1 MCGACGRAVATD
13 AWSSVLST
21 RRARWE
27 AARIINGVLVECGH
41 PARVTCSLGAWVV
54 RSGTGRSVV
63 VTTVSHLWQVLLSL
77 PGPRLDAAQ
86 ALAGRPSDPVLDAV
100 AASAGAA
107 APSHP
112 PTTREEV

>member
-13 AWSSVLST
+13 AWSGVLCTS
-21 RRARWE
+21 RARWE
-27 AARIINGVLVECGH
+27 VARIVNGVLSEGGH
-41 PARVTCSLGAWVV
+41 PARVTCSVGAWVV
-54 RSGTGRSVV
+54 HSGTGRSVV

-77 PGPRLDAAQ
+77 PGPRLDVAG
-86 ALAGRPSDPVLDAV
+86 ALAGRPRTPILDAV

-112 PTTREEV
+112 PTT